1 MKMAKLYEPTG
12 ALVAGM
18 DKKKAA
24 RQAASVA
31 SAVANGN
38 GAPHIRVVARIV
50 AHTLTAIGNQQADGA
65 AAVRSPSRRAT
76 ALTTPARCWCG
87 IRRSRAPP
95 RQSSAGPQGRGAGG
109 RGASGR
115 PGGHRR
121 RRVPHRRPGAGVGPS
136 NPRY

>member
-1 MKMAKLYEPTG
+1 MLGPLPQSHPVCGSQGGSDRPARHVGVNHEDG
-12 ALVAGM
+12 QALRSDGGSRRGM

-38 GAPHIRVVARIV
+38 GAPHMRVVARIV

-76 ALTTPARCWCG
+76 ALTTPA
-87 IRRSRAPP
+87 
-95 RQSSAGPQGRGAGG
+95 
-109 RGASGR
+109 
-115 PGGHRR
+115 
-121 RRVPHRRPGAGVGPS
+121 
-136 NPRY
+136 

>member
-95 RQSSAGPQGRGAGG
+95 RQSSAGPARAGC
-109 RGASGR
+109 GR
-115 PGGHRR
+115 PWRFR
-121 RRVPHRRPGAGVGPS
+121 TAGWSPPAASSASAAGCWCGTE
-136 NPRY
+136 